1 MMGSKCD
8 FTQIK
13 VGDNLSEV
21 QYYSVTKVLEDEL
34 ELTNERG
41 YQITVAKGIVEE
53 GMYFA
58 QQYEKEQKVS
68 RTELCELL
76 ESAGDTVFTVN
87 FRKKIKEEDVLE
99 AVLSTLKGQEL
110 TSPQAQK
117 QLKASV
123 KQALQGEERTLV
135 GYLLQTEP
143 KMGRSQVIDLEAEG
157 EHRTRLV
164 DHRTINWLILKN
176 IKYLQK

>member
-1 MMGSKCD
+1 KCD
-8 FTQIK
+8 FTQMK

-21 QYYSVTKVLEDEL
+21 QYYSVTEVLEDEL
-34 ELTNERG
+34 VLTNERG
-41 YQITVAKGIVEE
+41 YPIKVAKGIVEE
-53 GMYFA
+53 GMYSA

-76 ESAGDTVFTVN
+76 EGAGDIVFTVN

-110 TSPQAQK
+110 TSPQAKK
-117 QLKASV
+117 QLKATL

-157 EHRTRLV
+157 DHRTRLV